1 MDNWN
6 IFCLQAAAN
15 WTGLLVEPNIKA
27 FREIQ
32 QKNRKAHSINACL
45 AVTSH
50 PAKVEFDAADVF
62 GGIAQ
67 NLEPIKQKPNDQIF
81 DVSQFLGFKINKTEN
96 LNQVSLITHYKSQNY
111 SLQR

>member
-1 MDNWN
+1 M
-6 IFCLQAAAN
+6 QAAAN
-15 WTGLLVEPNIKA
+15 WTGLLVEPNIRA
-27 FREIQ
+27 FGDIQ

-67 NLEPIKQKPNDQIF
+67 NLELIRRKPNNQIF
-81 DVSQFLGFKINKTEN
+81 DLSQFLGFKINKTEN
-96 LNQVSLITHYKSQNY
+96 MNQVSLLTQNKIIKTF
-111 SLQR
+111 LQR